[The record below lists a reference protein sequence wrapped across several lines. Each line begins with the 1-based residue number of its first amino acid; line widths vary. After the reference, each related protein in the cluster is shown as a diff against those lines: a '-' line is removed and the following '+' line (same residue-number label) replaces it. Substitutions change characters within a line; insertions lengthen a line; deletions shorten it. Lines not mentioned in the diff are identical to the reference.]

1 MACNGTQT
9 GASAG
14 TCAPVLDGQSTGEC
28 SSQSASSCG
37 LDGTCN
43 GAGLVLT
50 MTQALS
56 VVQQSVQAAIST
68 TQEFA
73 TAVGRVSAHLW
84 TEIVVS
90 TIATPPEPAQPA
102 IIRAAVILTVMLVS
116 VRGATVKPISVSQES
131 ALVSRAQTMVNVGR
145 VSVTMV
151 SAVRP
156 PAMVLATAVMVA
168 TPGSRVVCARL

>member
-1 MACNGTQT
+1 MVHVMGR
-9 GASAG
+9 
-14 TCAPVLDGQSTGEC
+14 
-28 SSQSASSCG
+28 
-37 LDGTCN
+37 
-43 GAGLVLT
+43 GLVLT

-56 VVQQSVQAAIST
+56 VVQQSVQAVIST

-90 TIATPPEPAQPA
+90 TIATPLEPALLVT
-102 IIRAAVILTVMLVS
+102 IRAAVIPTVMRVP
-116 VRGATVKPISVSQES
+116 VHGATVKPINASQES
-131 ALVSRAQTMVNVGR
+131 VPVSRAQIMVNVGR

-156 PAMVLATAVMVA
+156 PAMVPATAAMVA
-168 TPGSRVVCARL
+168 IPGSRVGCAQP

>member
-1 MACNGTQT
+1 MVRVMGR
-9 GASAG
+9 
-14 TCAPVLDGQSTGEC
+14 
-28 SSQSASSCG
+28 
-37 LDGTCN
+37 
-43 GAGLVLT
+43 GLVLT

-73 TAVGRVSAHLW
+73 TAGGRVSAHLW

-90 TIATPPEPAQPA
+90 TIATPPEPVEPA

-116 VRGATVKPISVSQES
+116 VRGATVHPISVSQES

>member
-1 MACNGTQT
+1 MVRVMGR
-9 GASAG
+9 
-14 TCAPVLDGQSTGEC
+14 
-28 SSQSASSCG
+28 
-37 LDGTCN
+37 
-43 GAGLVLT
+43 GLVLT

-56 VVQQSVQAAIST
+56 VVRQSVQAAIST

-73 TAVGRVSAHLW
+73 TAVGRVLAHLW

-90 TIATPPEPAQPA
+90 TIATPLEPAQPA
-102 IIRAAVILTVMLVS
+102 IIRAAVILTVMLVP
-116 VRGATVKPISVSQES
+116 VHGATVKPISASQES

-156 PAMVLATAVMVA
+156 PAMVLATAAMVA
-168 TPGSRVVCARL
+168 IPESRVGFARP